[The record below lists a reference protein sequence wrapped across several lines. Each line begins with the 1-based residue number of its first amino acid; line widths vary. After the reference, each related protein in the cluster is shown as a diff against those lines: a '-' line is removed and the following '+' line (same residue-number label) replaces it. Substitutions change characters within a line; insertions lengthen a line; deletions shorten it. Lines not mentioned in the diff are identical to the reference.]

1 MVRYKQC
8 RVAVS
13 PAQVIVEGL
22 PNMLAGGGTSWEDEL
37 GNKSN
42 ERPSGTPMLKLASE
56 VEISQT
62 FLNPWSRVGAVD
74 NHTSERRLGGVMPP
88 EDGVEVG
95 GVVAT
100 KWNSSGATTLVE
112 QRVQTGGDGLVLG
125 LSVTSS
131 PGRMMTL
138 DDRVPVAKMG
148 LARKPKPKVPE
159 SAEQGKLLGLPGRTG
174 EPVCG
179 PGSVDL
185 SQPSKQ
191 RVSQGDPK
199 KMVPGSLEEKEVHE
213 KKELEKNN
221 TKAWEKLEVKEE
233 ECKSK
238 LVLPQPPRLVKR
250 ARRRKVKL
258 PERVEGQPEIRNFL
272 KAAGGCQPKI
282 PQEMLVPT
290 PTDCEANKG
299 IGSEAK
305 KRKMELVCDGDDEL
319 EPSLKRTARQL

>member
-1 MVRYKQC
+1 M
-8 RVAVS
+8 A
-13 PAQVIVEGL
+13 
-22 PNMLAGGGTSWEDEL
+22 
-37 GNKSN
+37 
-42 ERPSGTPMLKLASE
+42 
-56 VEISQT
+56 
-62 FLNPWSRVGAVD
+62 
-74 NHTSERRLGGVMPP
+74 LGG
-88 EDGVEVG
+88 EIH
-95 GVVAT
+95 
-100 KWNSSGATTLVE
+100 
-112 QRVQTGGDGLVLG
+112 
-125 LSVTSS
+125 
-131 PGRMMTL
+131 
-138 DDRVPVAKMG
+138 DRVPVAGLK
-148 LARKPKPKVPE
+148 LARKPKVPE
-159 SAEQGKLLGLPGRTG
+159 IAEQGKLLGLPGRTG

-290 PTDCEANKG
+290 PDCEANKG
-299 IGSEAK
+299 TGAEAK
-305 KRKMELVCDGDDEL
+305 KRKKELVCDGDDEL
-319 EPSLKRTARQL
+319 EPSLKRTARQLQRNHHLVQRN